1 MDWPVLCPSF
11 RLSFSFI
18 LPPFTLLTL
27 GVPCSS
33 IDNGGA
39 AAPAA
44 GSLDSLIVSA
54 SNNLDPQFL
63 VLLHKILSSQSLALS
78 LLALRSQ
85 QLVGL
90 MEIHNTSSAPTDH
103 VAIELEGQT
112 IEVRYPA
119 EPQPPNSLIFP
130 GEYTDGVMHTVYK
143 DINNLKREAL
153 LALCK
158 QYSLG
163 TLGNKSVLKQ
173 KLIGFSENKIRWP
186 SLIHGA
192 RRAHRG
198 VRDGGITKNKP
209 KPKDSSVASST
220 AVKKLKPSVIRQ
232 NELLGLPLNAPLGSQ
247 LFDTQRSKDTR
258 TLEEKAELLRWA
270 KEFDESHPY
279 IPEAEIAR
287 RRKAREEERAKEKA
301 AGTVMVTESIRSMN
315 EQIANLT
322 ATINMLVVG
331 LPTLPPLPAT
341 VLAQLQTQPSIPPAP
356 FSSATSSVQTNRFS
370 LGQQVHPVTSS
381 HSVCTS
387 LDRQVHPVTP
397 DPIPFLSPP
406 STTPMTTG
414 ALASNS
420 TTATS
425 ATPTNGLVIAGATEE
440 TTFSLAIGHGQII
453 RYKYSDIREPRQ
465 ISFATNIVRLD
476 RVWDDESLNWDPI
489 DCARNLL
496 QINGT
501 AIALRYWQTV
511 FSGKKNRVWSWLKKL
526 WTEWKYV
533 AERYR
538 SRGPDDFWQEFS
550 LTKGEHF
557 HWKAITDPLRELRSA
572 QDERLVDRAK
582 VEYGD
587 RFSQVFVNNRGKVL
601 TDKSAIA
608 RRYLAELD
616 RCLV

>member
-1 MDWPVLCPSF
+1 MDWPVACPSF
-11 RLSFSFI
+11 RLSLSFI
-18 LPPFTLLTL
+18 LPPFKLLTL

-63 VLLHKILSSQSLALS
+63 ILLHKILSSQSLALS

-90 MEIHNTSSAPTDH
+90 MEIDNTSSAPTDH

-119 EPQPPNSLIFP
+119 EPQPLNSLIFP

-220 AVKKLKPSVIRQ
+220 TVKKLKPSVIRR

-258 TLEEKAELLRWA
+258 TLEEKAELLRW
-270 KEFDESHPY
+270 
-279 IPEAEIAR
+279 
-287 RRKAREEERAKEKA
+287 ERVG
-301 AGTVMVTESIRSMN
+301 GTVIVTESIRSMN

-341 VLAQLQTQPSIPPAP
+341 VLAQLQIQPSIPPAP
-356 FSSATSSVQTNRFS
+356 FSSATSSIQTNRFS

-381 HSVCTS
+381 QSACFS
-387 LDRQVHPVTP
+387 LVHQVHPVTP

-406 STTPMTTG
+406 SKTPMTT
-414 ALASNS
+414 
-420 TTATS
+420 
-425 ATPTNGLVIAGATEE
+425 AGAMEE

-476 RVWDDESLNWDPI
+476 HVWDDESLNWDPI

-501 AIALRYWQTV
+501 VIALRYWQTV

-538 SRGPDDFWQEFS
+538 SRDPEDFWQEFS
-550 LTKGEHF
+550 STNGEHF
-557 HWKAITDPLRELRSA
+557 HWKAITDRLRELRSA

-582 VEYGD
+582 AEYGD

-608 RRYLAELD
+608 CCYLAELD
-616 RCLV
+616 HQLV

>member
-1 MDWPVLCPSF
+1 MDWPVACPSF

-27 GVPCSS
+27 GVPYSS

-90 MEIHNTSSAPTDH
+90 MEIDNISSAPTDH

-220 AVKKLKPSVIRQ
+220 ALKKLKPSASSTALKKLKPSAIRR

-287 RRKAREEERAKEKA
+287 RRKAREEERTKEKA
-301 AGTVMVTESIRSMN
+301 GGTVMVTESIRSMN

-356 FSSATSSVQTNRFS
+356 FSS
-370 LGQQVHPVTSS
+370 
-381 HSVCTS
+381 
-387 LDRQVHPVTP
+387 VHPVTP

-420 TTATS
+420 MTATS
-425 ATPTNGLVIAGATEE
+425 ATPTNGLVIAGAMKE

-501 AIALRYWQTV
+501 AIALRYWQMV

-550 LTKGEHF
+550 STNGEHF
-557 HWKAITDPLRELRSA
+557 HWKAITDRLRELRSA
-572 QDERLVDRAK
+572 QDERLVDKAK
-582 VEYGD
+582 AEYGD

-616 RCLV
+616 RRLV